1 MLNSDKKNKK
11 DYLPFFI
18 LLSLLLLD
26 RVIFLCS
33 FNIHYACSDDMI
45 YWLASTDYSHG
56 IFHEPYFY
64 GQNYNFMIESVV
76 AVPFLLL
83 GIPHHIA
90 LPVSTTLLYLFPFLL
105 FSLTLFRNGLVIES
119 LFFLF
124 VPLSLP
130 VEYSLLSTGRCGFV
144 GGLFFSGFLVFC
156 IINPHKK
163 ISFFLTGFC
172 LAMGYIFL
180 PNSLVFSLPI
190 CLYMFFMNY
199 KRFSFYWIN
208 VVTIIPILLLEYF
221 AVEFYNV
228 NPDYKVCYMWP
239 LSYNVDVLIDNF
251 KHLDIFFSY
260 LTPVLWSFGWLSV
273 AAFLLAGIFLIKKN
287 WKKGVSLLFGAIFI
301 LILLGINK
309 VNDHLP
315 TIFLSSGRMFLGI
328 PLLLAL
334 TMCWTRKYFFPDDK
348 KLKSVLLLIGL
359 TIFCVKISL
368 YAPSIKLHTLK
379 TNHGSIALKK
389 VTAIQEDCS
398 WLNEIVKQNNIEII
412 IFIPY
417 WNLNVPTVEFYNYA
431 CPLLEK
437 DFTKTMMTVYEKR
450 TWVFVKEKKSVYSNV
465 LLFGPDMDMRL
476 VESMENIPVSGDSQ
490 KLILIKNNKLSMEEL
505 MAKLNVKLLRNG
517 Y

>member
-1 MLNSDKKNKK
+1 MVLWLAFSGSLFACWNFLNKK
-11 DYLPFFI
+11 
-18 LLSLLLLD
+18 
-26 RVIFLCS
+26 
-33 FNIHYACSDDMI
+33 
-45 YWLASTDYSHG
+45 
-56 IFHEPYFY
+56 E
-64 GQNYNFMIESVV
+64 
-76 AVPFLLL
+76 
-83 GIPHHIA
+83 
-90 LPVSTTLLYLFPFLL
+90 
-105 FSLTLFRNGLVIES
+105 
-119 LFFLF
+119 
-124 VPLSLP
+124 
-130 VEYSLLSTGRCGFV
+130 
-144 GGLFFSGFLVFC
+144 
-156 IINPHKK
+156 
-163 ISFFLTGFC
+163 
-172 LAMGYIFL
+172 
-180 PNSLVFSLPI
+180 
-190 CLYMFFMNY
+190 
-199 KRFSFYWIN
+199 
-208 VVTIIPILLLEYF
+208 LE
-221 AVEFYNV
+221 
-228 NPDYKVCYMWP
+228 
-239 LSYNVDVLIDNF
+239 
-251 KHLDIFFSY
+251 
-260 LTPVLWSFGWLSV
+260 
-273 AAFLLAGIFLIKKN
+273 
-287 WKKGVSLLFGAIFI
+287 KGVSLLFGAIFI

-490 KLILIKNNKLSMEEL
+490 KLILIKNNKLSIEEL